1 MKLAAPNYYQSFHC
15 KAGACRHS
23 CCIGWEIGIDE
34 NSLTRFRGVPG
45 ELGKK
50 LHEKIDWENRC
61 FRLDE
66 KERCPFL
73 NKDGLCELILALGE
87 DSLCQICADHPRF
100 RNFLAGRTEI
110 GLGLCCEAAAEL
122 VLGQTEPME
131 LVFLENDGTDEEE
144 DTAFLAFRDRLF
156 AMAQDRSRPMAQRV
170 EEILAACHI
179 SLTMDATHWA
189 AFLMG
194 LERLD
199 PRWEA
204 CLQRLREP
212 QQPVPQGEIP
222 LEQLLCYLLYRHLAG
237 ALEDGDLQGRV
248 AYCCLMW
255 KLLRHMLRDDL
266 PELAR
271 MYSSEIEYSDE
282 NMDAILDEID
292 DLLQA

>member
-1 MKLAAPNYYQSFHC
+1 MKLAAPNYYQNFHC

-50 LHEKIDWENRC
+50 LHEKIDWENRF

-73 NKDGLCELILALGE
+73 NRDGLCELILALGE

-110 GLGLCCEAAAEL
+110 GLGLCCEAATEL
-122 VLGQTEPME
+122 VLGQAEPTE

-144 DTAFLAFRDRLF
+144 DTAFLAFRDKLF
-156 AMAQDRSRPMAQRV
+156 AMAQDRSRPVAQRV

-179 SLTMDATHWA
+179 SLTMNATHWA

-204 CLQRLREP
+204 YLQRLREP
-212 QQPVPQGEIP
+212 QQPVPQGELP

-237 ALEDGDLQGRV
+237 ALEDEDLQGRV

-255 KLLRHMLRDDL
+255 KLLRHMLRNDL

-292 DLLQA
+292 NLLQA

>member
-1 MKLAAPNYYQSFHC
+1 MKLAAPNYYQNFHC

-73 NKDGLCELILALGE
+73 NRDGLCELILALGE

-122 VLGQTEPME
+122 VLGQAEPTE

-144 DTAFLAFRDRLF
+144 DTAFLAFRDKLF
-156 AMAQDRSRPMAQRV
+156 AMAQDRSRPVAQRV

-179 SLTMDATHWA
+179 SLTMNATHWA

-204 CLQRLREP
+204 YLQRLREP
-212 QQPVPQGEIP
+212 QQPVPQGELP
-222 LEQLLCYLLYRHLAG
+222 LEQLLCYLLFRHLAG

-292 DLLQA
+292 NLLQA

>member
-1 MKLAAPNYYQSFHC
+1 MKLVAPAYYSHFRC

-23 CCIGWEIGIDE
+23 CCIGWEIDIDE
-34 NSLTRFRGVPG
+34 DSLTRFRSVPG
-45 ELGKK
+45 KLGRK
-50 LHEKIDWENRC
+50 LHNEIDWENKC
-61 FRLDE
+61 FRLNE
-66 KERCPFL
+66 KEGCPFL

-122 VLGQTEPME
+122 TLGQAEPMK
-131 LVFLENDGTDEEE
+131 LAMLEDDGTDEEE
-144 DTAFLAFRDRLF
+144 DTAFLAFRDKLF
-156 AMAQDRSRPMAQRV
+156 AMAQDRSRTTAQRV
-170 EEILAACHI
+170 EDILAACHI
-179 SLTMDATHWA
+179 RLTVDTVHWA
-189 AFLMG
+189 AFLLE

-199 PRWEA
+199 PQWEA
-204 CLQRLREP
+204 YLQRLQEP
-212 QQPVPQGEIP
+212 QLPAPRWETP

-282 NMDAILDEID
+282 NMDAILEEID
-292 DLLQA
+292 GLL